1 MEFSPSLMRP
11 IAMPATGEVIGT
23 PASIRASVEPHTD
36 AIDEEPFDSRISE
49 TTRIVYG
56 NVSASGM
63 TGRRARSASAPWPMS
78 RRFGPRM
85 KPVSPTEN
93 GGKL

>member
-1 MEFSPSLMRP
+1 
-11 IAMPATGEVIGT
+11 MPATGARIGT
-23 PASIRASVEPHTD
+23 PASISESVEPQTD

-63 TGRRARSASAPWPMS
+63 TGSRARSASAPWPMS